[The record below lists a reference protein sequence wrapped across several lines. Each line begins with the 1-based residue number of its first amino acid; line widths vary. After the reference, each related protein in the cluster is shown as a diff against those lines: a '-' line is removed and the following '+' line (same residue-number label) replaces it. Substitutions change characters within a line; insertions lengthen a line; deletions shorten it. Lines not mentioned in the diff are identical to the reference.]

1 MAASAISNLVNGPR
15 RNIAALCSAILS
27 PGHIIEMVAAGTCRK
42 STLTANQPRYIAV
55 NDSSTGQSVGTAF
68 AAGARV
74 ESKVYLPGDT
84 VYVMCPTGL
93 TITKELI
100 LHLDGAG
107 RATTVT
113 TNAAFARAKEA
124 VTTSADTLVLME
136 LL

>member
-1 MAASAISNLVNGPR
+1 MAASAINNKVNGTR
-15 RNIAALCSAILS
+15 RTIEKLSSAILS
-27 PGHIIEMVAAGTCRK
+27 PGHIIEIVAAGTCRK
-42 STLTANQPRYIAV
+42 STLTANQPRYIAM
-55 NDSSTGQSVGTAF
+55 NNSSIGQAVGTAYASGDRIEIGVF
-68 AAGARV
+68 
-74 ESKVYLPGDT
+74 LPGDE

-93 TITKELI
+93 TITLELP

-124 VTTSADTLVLME
+124 VTTSGDTLVLVE